1 MGASNPNLVKNVNEW
16 KKSKDPRVFA
26 EIYRD
31 LKPYVSYTISKYR
44 DSGISPTSMDLE
56 AKKLIAKA
64 LENYNSSKGGVVT
77 YVNQYLQKM
86 NRFVNNNQGTLRL
99 PENYNLEFSTF
110 QNTYNDL
117 KYKQDR
123 DPTTLELADS
133 LAWSPQKI
141 DVFKRKMG
149 GTVIE
154 SENSFNR
161 VYKNNNL
168 KVMEA
173 LQYIRSKYGHEGET
187 LIAKLY
193 GLNGEQKKSL
203 TQISQEMDGNYAKL
217 YKLKKEVED
226 DFKEYLNE
234 DSGWSR

>member
-1 MGASNPNLVKNVNEW
+1 MGASNPNLVNNVNEW
-16 KKSKDPRVFA
+16 KKTKDPRLFS

-31 LKPYVSYTISKYR
+31 LKPYVSYTIGKFK
-44 DSGISPTSMDLE
+44 DSGISPVAMDLE

-64 LENYNSSKGGVVT
+64 LDNYSPSKGGIVT

-86 NRFVNNNQGTLRL
+86 SRFVNNNQGTLRL

-110 QNTYNDL
+110 QNAYNDL
-117 KYKQDR
+117 RYKKDR
-123 DPTTLELADS
+123 DPTTLELSDS
-133 LAWSPQKI
+133 LSWAPQKV

-149 GTVIE
+149 GTVLE

-161 VYKNNNL
+161 VYQNNNL

-173 LQYIRSKYGHEGET
+173 LQYVRSKYGHEGEI
-187 LIAKLY
+187 LMAKLH

-217 YKLKKEVED
+217 YKLKKEVEK
-226 DFKEYLNE
+226 DFKEYLN
-234 DSGWSR
+234 DSGWSK